1 MSRGATHQ
9 GNGSSKG
16 EGGARGIIGH
26 MADDLQGHLNREQA
40 LQELFEFVR
49 IPSVSADPTRKADMG
64 RAADWLQLKLQ
75 GLGFTARVDP
85 TAGHPIVYAER
96 LQAPGQPTVLI
107 YGHYDVQPEAP
118 LAEWVTP
125 PFEPTVRDGRIYARG
140 STDDKG
146 QAFAHVLGAELL
158 LSQGELP
165 VNVKFL
171 LEGEEEIGSPSISDY
186 LRAHR
191 EELKADVIV
200 VSDGSRFAPDVP
212 TITYGVRGL
221 SYVEIHVQGANRDL
235 HSGSYGG
242 AAPNPINALC
252 EIIARLKDDQGR
264 VTIPGFYDGVEP
276 LSDEERQM
284 WASLPHS
291 DEEFAA
297 SIGVPALPGEEGY
310 TTLERIWGR
319 PTLDVNGIWGG
330 YQGEG
335 SKTVI
340 AAKAGAKVSMRLV
353 PGQDPERVTRLIQ
366 DYVPKIAPRGVR
378 AEVVPHHGGQPVKFD
393 TNSPWIQ
400 GANRALRRVYG
411 RDAAFARTGGS
422 IPIVAD
428 FDQILNTPVLFV
440 DFGLNEDAPHSP
452 NESFAVA
459 DFYNGILTSAYLM
472 QELGALAP
480 EAREGGTGA

>member
-1 MSRGATHQ
+1 MTSP
-9 GNGSSKG
+9 
-16 EGGARGIIGH
+16 
-26 MADDLQGHLNREQA
+26 DLSALLDREQA
-40 LQELFEFVR
+40 NAELFELLR
-49 IPSVSADPTRKADMG
+49 IPSVSADPTRKADMT
-64 RAADWLQLKLQ
+64 RAAEWLQLKLQ
-75 GLGFTARVDP
+75 SLGFAARVDTTP
-85 TAGHPIVYAER
+85 GHPIVYAER
-96 LQAPGQPTVLI
+96 LNAPGKPTVLI

-118 LAEWVTP
+118 LEEWVTP

-146 QAFAHVLGAELL
+146 QAFAHIKGAELL

-171 LEGEEEIGSPSISDY
+171 LEGEEEIGSASIADY
-186 LRAHR
+186 LTAHR

-252 EIIARLKDDQGR
+252 DIIARLKDEQGR
-264 VTIPGFYDGVEP
+264 VTIPGFYDGIEP
-276 LSDEERQM
+276 LTDEERAM

-291 DEEFAA
+291 DDEFAA

-353 PGQDPERVTRLIQ
+353 PGQDPDRITQLIK
-366 DYVPKIAPRGVR
+366 DYVPTIAPKGVK
-378 AEVVPHHGGQPVKFD
+378 AEVIGHHGGQPVKFD
-393 TNSPWIQ
+393 TNSVWVQ
-400 GANRALRRVYG
+400 GANRALKRVYG
-411 RDAAFARTGGS
+411 REAAFARTGGS

-428 FDQILNTPVLFV
+428 FDRILQTPVLFV
-440 DFGLNEDAPHSP
+440 DLGLNEDAPHSP

-459 DFYNGILTSAYLM
+459 DYHNGILTSAYLL
-472 QELGALAP
+472 QELGSEQP
-480 EAREGGTGA
+480 GAAD

>member
-1 MSRGATHQ
+1 MTPP
-9 GNGSSKG
+9 
-16 EGGARGIIGH
+16 
-26 MADDLQGHLNREQA
+26 DLSAQLNRQQA
-40 LQELFEFVR
+40 NAELFELLR
-49 IPSVSADPTRKADMG
+49 IPSVSADPAYKADVA

-75 GLGFTARVDP
+75 SLGFAARVDATP
-85 TAGHPIVYAER
+85 GHPIVYAER
-96 LQAPGQPTVLI
+96 LNAPGKPTILI

-118 LAEWVTP
+118 LEEWVTP
-125 PFEPTVRDGRIYARG
+125 PFEPTIRDGRIYARG

-146 QAFAHVLGAELL
+146 QAYAHIKGVELL

-165 VNVKFL
+165 VNVKFF
-171 LEGEEEIGSPSISDY
+171 LEGEEEIGSPSIKPY
-186 LRAHR
+186 LEAHKD
-191 EELKADVIV
+191 ELKADVIV
-200 VSDGSRFAPDVP
+200 ISDGSRFAKDVP

-252 EIIARLKDDQGR
+252 EIIAGLKDEQGR
-264 VTIPGFYDGVEP
+264 VTIPGFYDGVTP
-276 LSDEERQM
+276 LTDDERAM

-297 SIGVPALPGEEGY
+297 SIGVDALPGEEGY
-310 TTLERIWGR
+310 TVLERIWGR

-353 PGQDPERVTRLIQ
+353 PGQDPDRVTQLIK
-366 DYVPKIAPRGVR
+366 DYVPTIAPKGVK
-378 AEVVPHHGGQPVKFD
+378 AEVLGHHGGQPVMFPTD
-393 TNSPWIQ
+393 SAWIQ
-400 GANRALRRVYG
+400 GANRALKRVYG

-428 FDQILNTPVLFV
+428 FDQILQTPVLFV

-452 NESFAVA
+452 NESFALE
-459 DFYNGILTSAYLM
+459 DYHNGILTSAYLLE
-472 QELGALAP
+472 ELGQ
-480 EAREGGTGA
+480 

>member
-1 MSRGATHQ
+1 MTSP
-9 GNGSSKG
+9 
-16 EGGARGIIGH
+16 
-26 MADDLQGHLNREQA
+26 DLSALLDREQA
-40 LQELFEFVR
+40 NAELFELLR
-49 IPSVSADPTRKADMG
+49 IPSVSADPTRKADMT
-64 RAADWLQLKLQ
+64 RAAEWLQLKLQ
-75 GLGFTARVDP
+75 SLGFAARVDTTP
-85 TAGHPIVYAER
+85 GHPIVYAER
-96 LQAPGQPTVLI
+96 LNAPGKPTVLI

-118 LAEWVTP
+118 LEEWVTP
-125 PFEPTVRDGRIYARG
+125 PFEPTIRDGRIYARG

-146 QAFAHVLGAELL
+146 QAFAHIKGAELL

-171 LEGEEEIGSPSISDY
+171 LEGEEEIGSASIADY
-186 LRAHR
+186 LTAHR

-252 EIIARLKDDQGR
+252 DIIARLKDEQGR
-264 VTIPGFYDGVEP
+264 VTIPGFYDGIEP
-276 LSDEERQM
+276 LTDEERAM

-291 DEEFAA
+291 DDEFAA

-353 PGQDPERVTRLIQ
+353 PGQDPDRITQLIK
-366 DYVPKIAPRGVR
+366 DYVPTIAPRGVK
-378 AEVVPHHGGQPVKFD
+378 AEVIGHHGGQPVKFD
-393 TNSPWIQ
+393 TNSVWVQ
-400 GANRALRRVYG
+400 GANRALKRVYG
-411 RDAAFARTGGS
+411 REAAFARTGGS

-428 FDQILNTPVLFV
+428 FDRILQTPVLFV
-440 DFGLNEDAPHSP
+440 DLGLNEDAPHSP

-459 DFYNGILTSAYLM
+459 DYHNGILTSAYLL
-472 QELGALAP
+472 QELGSEQP
-480 EAREGGTGA
+480 GAAD

>member
-1 MSRGATHQ
+1 MTSP
-9 GNGSSKG
+9 
-16 EGGARGIIGH
+16 
-26 MADDLQGHLNREQA
+26 DLSALLDREQA
-40 LQELFEFVR
+40 NAELFELLR
-49 IPSVSADPTRKADMG
+49 IPSVSADPTRKADMT
-64 RAADWLQLKLQ
+64 RAAEWLQLKLQ
-75 GLGFTARVDP
+75 SLGFAARVDTTP
-85 TAGHPIVYAER
+85 GHPIVYAER
-96 LQAPGQPTVLI
+96 LNAPGKPTVLI

-118 LAEWVTP
+118 LEEWVTP
-125 PFEPTVRDGRIYARG
+125 PFEPTIRDGRIYARG

-146 QAFAHVLGAELL
+146 QAFAHIKGAELL

-171 LEGEEEIGSPSISDY
+171 LEGEEEIGSASIADY
-186 LRAHR
+186 LTAHR

-252 EIIARLKDDQGR
+252 DIIARLKDEQGR
-264 VTIPGFYDGVEP
+264 VTIPGFYDGIEP
-276 LSDEERQM
+276 LTDEERAM

-291 DEEFAA
+291 DDEFAA

-353 PGQDPERVTRLIQ
+353 PGQDPDRITQLIK
-366 DYVPKIAPRGVR
+366 DYVPTIAPKGVK
-378 AEVVPHHGGQPVKFD
+378 AEVIGHHGGQPVKFD
-393 TNSPWIQ
+393 TNSVWVQ
-400 GANRALRRVYG
+400 GANRALKRVYG
-411 RDAAFARTGGS
+411 REAAFARTGGS

-428 FDQILNTPVLFV
+428 FDRILQTPVLFV
-440 DFGLNEDAPHSP
+440 DLGLNEDAPHSP

-459 DFYNGILTSAYLM
+459 DYHNGILTSAYLL
-472 QELGALAP
+472 QELGSEQP
-480 EAREGGTGA
+480 GAAD

>member
-1 MSRGATHQ
+1 MSKSPPA
-9 GNGSSKG
+9 
-16 EGGARGIIGH
+16 IIRA
-26 MADDLQGHLNREQA
+26 MTQSDLPGKLNREQA
-40 LQELFEFVR
+40 EAELFELLR
-49 IPSVSADPTRKADMG
+49 IASVSADPAYKADVR
-64 RAADWLQLKLQ
+64 RAGEWVRAKLES
-75 GLGFTARVDP
+75 LGFQARLDDTP
-85 TAGHPIVYAER
+85 GHPVVYAER
-96 LQAPGQPTVLI
+96 MDAPGKPTVMI

-118 LAEWVTP
+118 REEWKTP

-146 QAFAHVLGAELL
+146 QAFANIKGVELL
-158 LSQGELP
+158 LSQGQLP

-171 LEGEEEIGSPSISDY
+171 IEGEEEIGSPSIIPY
-186 LRAHR
+186 LESHKD
-191 EELKADVIV
+191 ELKADVIV
-200 VSDGSRFAPDVP
+200 ISDGSRFAKDVP

-252 EIIARLKDDQGR
+252 EIIAKLKDEKGHI
-264 VTIPGFYDGVEP
+264 TIPGFYDDVIP
-276 LSDEERQM
+276 LTDDERRM

-291 DEEFAA
+291 DQEFMD
-297 SIGVPALPGEEGY
+297 SIGVSALPGEEGY

-353 PGQDPERVTRLIQ
+353 PGQDPAKITKLIQ
-366 DYVPKIAPRGVR
+366 DYVPKIAPAGVTV
-378 AEVVPHHGGQPVKFD
+378 EVIDHHGGQPVKFATD
-393 TNSPWIQ
+393 SKAIQ
-400 GANRALRRVYG
+400 AANRALRRVYG

-422 IPIVAD
+422 IPIVSSFAD
-428 FDQILNTPVLFV
+428 ILKTEVLFV
-440 DFGLNEDAPHSP
+440 DYGLNEDAPHSP
-452 NESFAVA
+452 NESFAEE
-459 DFYNGILTSAYLM
+459 DFFNGILTAAYLLE
-472 QELGALAP
+472 ELGK
-480 EAREGGTGA
+480 